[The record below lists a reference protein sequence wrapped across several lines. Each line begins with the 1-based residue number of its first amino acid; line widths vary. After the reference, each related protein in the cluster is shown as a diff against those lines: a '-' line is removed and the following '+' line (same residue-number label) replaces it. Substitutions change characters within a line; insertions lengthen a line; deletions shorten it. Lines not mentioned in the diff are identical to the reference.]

1 MGNKHISYHILAD
14 DISQYELNLIIMHLQ
29 KIKPDYITVKG
40 GERFDRAMWFVEQ
53 LYNRLPE
60 TKVILRKW
68 PDDGIIKRYNYDM
81 VKWFNEIIKP
91 YQEWLLKH
99 KSVIWLLDNE
109 STENDL
115 TRYAVATNEAM
126 EICGKLG
133 IGLAVGRFAAG
144 NPKEHQYTELDAMW
158 SGLKKWW
165 NLHIWSPN
173 EYFEKPDTTGG
184 SGSVF
189 RYYNGWQRCKQKF
202 NFIPKTVIGEFGL
215 AVNYL
220 SDKGFRS
227 LNLDERKY
235 FEICNRYFRVYY
247 APYNVPVCLFSIGRW
262 NGFEVN
268 DTFFVQNEN
277 NPIEVAMIEKPYLGE
292 IQETPSY
299 AVAIDNGIRIRDKA
313 VTGRVIGHVY
323 KHDTLKVLDNPQ
335 DIGKSNTWIKVEF
348 GNQIGYTASWYY
360 VKASCPNDNLKIQQ
374 VEENMNNVLS
384 AVLEIVRTVI
394 TSRTLMIPLIGAIVT
409 LIINAN
415 PDLGLDPAVWSE
427 RIFAII
433 LLLLGANEATKITH
447 AAKGKTYN
455 KQTKEWE

>member
-1 MGNKHISYHILAD
+1 MNKHISYHILVD
-14 DISQYELNLIIMHLQ
+14 DISEYELNLIIMHLQ
-29 KIKPDYITVKG
+29 KIKPDYVTVKG

-53 LYNRLPE
+53 LYNRLPD

-68 PDDGIIKRYNYDM
+68 PDDGILKRYNYD
-81 VKWFNEIIKP
+81 VQKWFNDTIKP
-91 YQEWLLKH
+91 YQEWIKKH
-99 KSVIWLLDNE
+99 RVIWLLDNE
-109 STENDL
+109 SAAQDL
-115 TRYAVATNEAM
+115 TPYAKATAEAM
-126 EICGKLG
+126 EMCGKIG

-144 NPKEHQYTELDAMW
+144 NPKEHQYTELDPMW

-173 EYFEKPDTTGG
+173 EYFEKPDNTGG
-184 SGSVF
+184 SGSIF
-189 RYYNGWQRCKQKF
+189 RYYSGWQRCKQKY

-262 NGFEVN
+262 NGFEVG
-268 DTFFVQNEN
+268 DSFFVQNEN
-277 NPIEVAMIEKPYLGE
+277 NPVEVAMIEKPYLGE

-299 AVAIDNGIRIRDKA
+299 AVAIDNGIRVRDKA
-313 VTGRVIGHVY
+313 VVGKVIGHVY
-323 KHDTLKVLDNPQ
+323 KHDTLKVLDDVNL
-335 DIGKSNTWIKVEF
+335 IGKTNTWIKVEF
-348 GNQIGYTASWYY
+348 GNQVGYTASWYY
-360 VKASCPNDNLKIQQ
+360 VRSSCANNNLKIQQ
-374 VEENMNNVLS
+374 VEENMNSVLS
-384 AVLEIVRTVI
+384 AILEIVRSVI

>member
-1 MGNKHISYHILAD
+1 MNKHISYHILVD
-14 DISQYELNLIIMHLQ
+14 DISEYELNLIIMHLQ
-29 KIKPDYITVKG
+29 KIKPDYLTVKG

-53 LYNRLPE
+53 LYNRLPD

-68 PDDGIIKRYNYDM
+68 PDDGILKRYNYD
-81 VKWFNEIIKP
+81 VQKWFNDTIKP
-91 YQEWLLKH
+91 YQEWIKKH
-99 KSVIWLLDNE
+99 RVIWLLDNE
-109 STENDL
+109 SAAQDL
-115 TRYAVATNEAM
+115 TPYAKATAEAM
-126 EICGKLG
+126 EMCGKIG

-144 NPKEHQYTELDAMW
+144 NPKEHQYTELDPMW

-173 EYFEKPDTTGG
+173 EYFEKPDNTGG
-184 SGSVF
+184 SGSIF
-189 RYYNGWQRCKQKF
+189 RYYNGWQRCKQKY

-247 APYNVPVCLFSIGRW
+247 APYNVPVCLFSIGKW
-262 NGFEVN
+262 NGFEVG
-268 DTFFVQNEN
+268 DSFFVQNEN
-277 NPIEVAMIEKPYLGE
+277 NPVEVAMIEKPYLGE

-299 AVAIDNGIRIRDKA
+299 AVAIDNGIRVRDKA
-313 VTGRVIGHVY
+313 VTGKVIGHVY
-323 KHDTLKVLDNPQ
+323 KHDTLKVLD
-335 DIGKSNTWIKVEF
+335 DASLIGKTNTWIKVEF

-360 VKASCPNDNLKIQQ
+360 VRSNCPNNNLKIQQ
-374 VEENMNNVLS
+374 VEENMNSVLS
-384 AVLEIVRTVI
+384 AILEIVRSVV

-409 LIINAN
+409 LIINVN

>member
-1 MGNKHISYHILAD
+1 MNKHISYHILVD
-14 DISQYELNLIIMHLQ
+14 DISEYELNLIIMHLQ
-29 KIKPDYITVKG
+29 RIKPDYITVKG

-53 LYNRLPE
+53 LYNRLPD

-68 PDDGIIKRYNYDM
+68 PDDGILKRYNYD
-81 VKWFNEIIKP
+81 VQKWFNETIKP
-91 YQEWLLKH
+91 YQEWIKKH
-99 KSVIWLLDNE
+99 RVIWLLDNE
-109 STENDL
+109 SAAQDL
-115 TRYAVATNEAM
+115 TPYANATAQAM
-126 EICGKLG
+126 EMCGKIG

-144 NPKEHQYTELDAMW
+144 NPKEHQYTELDPMW

-184 SGSVF
+184 SGSIF
-189 RYYNGWQRCKQKF
+189 RYYNGWQRCKQKY

-247 APYNVPVCLFSIGRW
+247 APYNVPVCLFSIGKW
-262 NGFEVN
+262 NGFEVG

-277 NPIEVAMIEKPYLGE
+277 NPVEVAMIEKPYLGE

-299 AVAIDNGIRIRDKA
+299 AVAIDNGIRVRDKA
-313 VTGRVIGHVY
+313 VTGKVIGHVY
-323 KHDTLKVLDNPQ
+323 KHDTLKVLDDANL
-335 DIGKSNTWIKVEF
+335 IGKPNTWIKVEF

-360 VKASCPNDNLKIQQ
+360 VRSNCPNNNLKIQQ
-374 VEENMNNVLS
+374 VEENMNSVLS
-384 AVLEIVRTVI
+384 AILEIVRSVV

>member
-1 MGNKHISYHILAD
+1 MNKHISYHILVD
-14 DISQYELNLIIMHLQ
+14 DISEYELNLIIIHLQ

-53 LYNRLPE
+53 LYNRLPD

-68 PDDGIIKRYNYDM
+68 PDDGILKRYNYDIQ
-81 VKWFNEIIKP
+81 KWFNDTIKP
-91 YQEWLLKH
+91 YQEWIKKH
-99 KSVIWLLDNE
+99 RVIWLLDNE
-109 STENDL
+109 SAAQDL
-115 TRYAVATNEAM
+115 TPYAKATAEAM
-126 EICGKLG
+126 EMCGKIG

-144 NPKEHQYTELDAMW
+144 NPKEHQYTELDPMW

-173 EYFEKPDTTGG
+173 EYFEKPDNTGG
-184 SGSVF
+184 SGSIF
-189 RYYNGWQRCKQKF
+189 RYYNGWQRCKQKY

-247 APYNVPVCLFSIGRW
+247 APYNVPVCLFSIGKW
-262 NGFEVN
+262 NGFEVG
-268 DTFFVQNEN
+268 DSFFVQNEN
-277 NPIEVAMIEKPYLGE
+277 NPVEVAMIEKPYLGE

-313 VTGRVIGHVY
+313 VTGKVIGHVY
-323 KHDTLKVLDNPQ
+323 KHDTLKVLDDANL
-335 DIGKSNTWIKVEF
+335 IGKPNTWIKVEF

-360 VKASCPNDNLKIQQ
+360 VRSNCPNNNLKIQQ
-374 VEENMNNVLS
+374 VEENMNSVLS
-384 AVLEIVRTVI
+384 AILEIVRSVV

-409 LIINAN
+409 LVINAN